1 MNELK
6 VFSNSEFG
14 ELGVMLIDGKE
25 YFPATQCAKLLGY
38 ARPADAIS
46 AHCKGVCV
54 LPTPSSGGVQNTK
67 YIPEGDLYRLIIRSR
82 LPAAERFERWVFDDV
97 LPSIRKSGVYGI
109 DIEAVIAKTATAVVS
124 EVVKQILPLLK
135 AEPAIPAEQLWEA
148 PTRRIRKDCSIISRL
163 DYSLRNEIDEMLVS
177 QQYTYEEIRQY
188 LLEKGIRVS
197 KSSLARRYLKLSE
210 I

>member
-82 LPAAERFERWVFDDV
+82 LPAAERFERWVFDEV
-97 LPSIRKSGVYGI
+97 LPSIRKSGGYGI

-135 AEPAIPAEQLWEA
+135 AEPAIPVEQLWEA

>member
-82 LPAAERFERWVFDDV
+82 LPAAERFERWVFDEV

-109 DIEAVIAKTATAVVS
+109 DIEAVIAKTATTVVS

-135 AEPAIPAEQLWEA
+135 AEPAIPVEQLWEA